1 MNQTKQ
7 TKTPKVLKQIKA
19 FIHHVRSAAVVEAL
33 RDEGYKNITL
43 IDVKGTLKALDEPEQ
58 NYSTDAGVVISEVR
72 VSLVCEDTQVNEV
85 TTIIRKAGSIGPY
98 ISGWVYVSPIDQVLP
113 IGGKES

>member
-7 TKTPKVLKQIKA
+7 TNTPKVLKQIKA

-33 RDEGYKNITL
+33 SDAGYKNIPL
-43 IDVKGTLKALDEPEQ
+43 MDVKGTLKALNESEQ
-58 NYSTDAGVVISEVR
+58 DFSAEAGVVISEVR
-72 VSLVCEDTQVNEV
+72 VSLVCEESQVDEV
-85 TTIIRKAGSIGPY
+85 TTIIRKAGRIGSN
-98 ISGWVYVSPIDQVLP
+98 ISGWVYVSPIEQALP